1 MAHSGGWASN
11 IFTGYLFYSV
21 LPWHLPSPFPLMF
34 PVSPKSTACPWVLV
48 SGLSLGKPKRSNISA
63 EIFSLLS
70 DLKCPR
76 EWLKLPTLLSAL
88 IFFPSSPRICQT
100 TEKVS
105 IKDPQPKN
113 REDSSGSVMK
123 STNQLCKGQ
132 PHFPTGTA
140 LGRQTQNS
148 GFTAHLHS
156 PGQSSWVALP
166 KKRCSHDEDRQAI
179 RFLFSPNF
187 SRNTEVLFLTL
198 RGGVAMVTQGTPRA
212 IWLIDD
218 VVMKEDWHERQWGE
232 KSPSFITLG
241 WVYRS
246 WLWDT
251 NSIWYLSIPMQKET
265 QMFSYSGPQSK
276 MGKKETSELTIR
288 EGSWSH

>member
-1 MAHSGGWASN
+1 MGLWWKAPTSSARGSLT
-11 IFTGYLFYSV
+11 FPRV
-21 LPWHLPSPFPLMF
+21 LPWGGRHR
-34 PVSPKSTACPWVLV
+34 TR
-48 SGLSLGKPKRSNISA
+48 GLQR
-63 EIFSLLS
+63 IF
-70 DLKCPR
+70 
-76 EWLKLPTLLSAL
+76 TLQDKAAGW
-88 IFFPSSPRICQT
+88 P
-100 TEKVS
+100 
-105 IKDPQPKN
+105 
-113 REDSSGSVMK
+113 
-123 STNQLCKGQ
+123 
-132 PHFPTGTA
+132 
-140 LGRQTQNS
+140 
-148 GFTAHLHS
+148 
-156 PGQSSWVALP
+156 LP
-166 KKRCSHDEDRQAI
+166 KERCSHDEDRQAI

-212 IWLIDD
+212 MWLIDD

-288 EGSWSH
+288 EGSWCH